1 MKPKARGGEG
11 QQVEGGHPSP
21 QLCPDSSLVCLP
33 SIPSLGK
40 EMSCYPAVCPSAL
53 SSALRTGAAERWE
66 EGSGAGGRRGGWQQ
80 QGCLSAA
87 SGCAEAMCG
96 QWGELGRRCG
106 REGETVQPCPS
117 GNREGWKDT
126 RNTSTALMVLGGKG
140 PCGQRAPEGRGSQ
153 LRGLR
158 LLVLGGC
165 SPETLSA
172 VGLLCE
178 HSLVSAG

>member
-1 MKPKARGGEG
+1 MG
-11 QQVEGGHPSP
+11 QE
-21 QLCPDSSLVCLP
+21 
-33 SIPSLGK
+33 
-40 EMSCYPAVCPSAL
+40 
-53 SSALRTGAAERWE
+53 E
-66 EGSGAGGRRGGWQQ
+66 EGGGWQQ

-87 SGCAEAMCG
+87 SGCAEVMCG